1 MGVNRAV
8 SEKSAREPLVHI
20 IDDDKGLRAAI
31 TDLLQSVGYQVA
43 SYESP
48 TEFLQAD
55 FDDRP
60 ACLILDI
67 RMPGVSGL
75 DFQDQLTSEGCVL
88 PIILVSGFGDV
99 PSSVR
104 GIRGGAIDFIEKPI
118 REPDLLDAIAR
129 ALEEGR
135 RRAIIEQRQKDARQ
149 RFDSLTPRERDV
161 IERVLDGELSKQI
174 AFSLSLSE
182 VTVKVHRAAAMK
194 KLKVRT
200 LIELTRLA
208 QTLSR

>member
-8 SEKSAREPLVHI
+8 SEKSAREPVVHI